1 MEVESGPPG
10 SLSVGMPCKEGCFT
24 QVFVSEYVLAKH
36 IHGAVF
42 LEVFPGPS
50 APAKMFN
57 DST

>member
-42 LEVFPGPS
+42 LESRSSLGVVS
-50 APAKMFN
+50 
-57 DST
+57 